1 MGWVSRRWEVDHG
14 GLSGGAHREPQEQRA
29 APLLCVG
36 RSVTRD
42 RPSTYVIYLGAGI
55 NGKRRVE
62 QHATPIPLGPTP
74 AKDVVFEDVCSRP
87 RRTSFSPNIS
97 ARGSSRIEKPR

>member
-29 APLLCVG
+29 APQLCVG

-42 RPSTYVIYLGAGI
+42 RPSTYVILLGAASKSWRSVPRAFISLREYASDTTRPMGVDPH
-55 NGKRRVE
+55 GFF
-62 QHATPIPLGPTP
+62 QGLGM
-74 AKDVVFEDVCSRP
+74 
-87 RRTSFSPNIS
+87 
-97 ARGSSRIEKPR
+97 